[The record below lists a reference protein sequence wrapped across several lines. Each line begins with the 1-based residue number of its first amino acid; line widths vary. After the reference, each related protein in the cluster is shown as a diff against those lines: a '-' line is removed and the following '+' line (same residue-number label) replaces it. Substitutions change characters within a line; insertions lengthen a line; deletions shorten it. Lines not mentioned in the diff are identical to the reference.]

1 MSRTTRP
8 TTRASQA
15 PPHTWRMPGWGSAP
29 LIPTSRFSSITST
42 QTSCPSSKKS
52 PAAEVCL
59 RACVPGGARPTL
71 APPPWRSAETRL
83 MATSVCPPS
92 TARQWPISARSRAC
106 PSRRAR
112 WSASAARTRAAPT
125 TRLSSPLAL
134 PTRPSRLPPRSSRHR
149 PHRRRSSRRSRR
161 RALQPGSKPRRAHPQ
176 YTYPLTRARIRAG
189 DNSGC
194 TPASVTMA
202 GADEECPVRRYYL
215 GAECSG
221 RRCTWCGRKVAPPV
235 AASS

>member
-1 MSRTTRP
+1 MSRTTRL
-8 TTRASQA
+8 TTQASRA

-29 LIPTSRFSSITST
+29 SIPTSRFSSITST
-42 QTSCPSSKKS
+42 QTSCLSSKKS
-52 PAAEVCL
+52 HAAEACL

-71 APPPWRSAETRL
+71 APPRWRSAETRL
-83 MATSVCPPS
+83 MATSGCPPS
-92 TARQWPISARSRAC
+92 TARPWPISARSRAC

-149 PHRRRSSRRSRR
+149 PHRRRSRR

-176 YTYPLTRARIRAG
+176 YTYPLTRARTRAG
-189 DNSGC
+189 DTGGC
-194 TPASVTMA
+194 MPASVTLA
-202 GADEECPVRRYYL
+202 GAGEEWRRH
-215 GAECSG
+215 
-221 RRCTWCGRKVAPPV
+221 RRRP
-235 AASS
+235 